1 MIRTLDLQISSQ
13 ALYYLRYL
21 DSINDP
27 AIRLI

>member
-1 MIRTLDLQISSQ
+1 
-13 ALYYLRYL
+13 LRYL